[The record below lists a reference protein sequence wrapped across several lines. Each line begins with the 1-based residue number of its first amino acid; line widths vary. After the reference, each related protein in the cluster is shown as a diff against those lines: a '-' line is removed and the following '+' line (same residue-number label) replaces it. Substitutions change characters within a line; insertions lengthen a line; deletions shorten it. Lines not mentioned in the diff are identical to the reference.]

1 MRVKDNYVLKGISGR
16 IGDEIYKTNKFGK
29 TYSSTPPD
37 VSNVAPT
44 KAQNKTRNDFAKAVA
59 FAKSMLDDP
68 AKVELYKSG
77 DNKSVYVKA
86 LKDYF
91 QQQKGNRRRTDD
103 LIIDDDLILKH
114 HLTYRQVKALRY
126 IKKRGKITNSD
137 YRLLNHISKPSAT
150 RDLQD
155 LTKKGILKPSGIRGA
170 GAFYEIMGSET

>member
-1 MRVKDNYVLKGISGR
+1 MRVKDNYALNGISGR
-16 IGDEIYKTNKFGK
+16 IGDVIYKTNKFGK

-37 VSNVAPT
+37 VSNVVPT
-44 KAQNKTRNDFAKAVA
+44 KAQNKMRNNFAKAVA
-59 FAKSMLDDP
+59 FAKSVLDDP
-68 AKVELYKSG
+68 AKAELYKSG

-86 LKDYF
+86 LKDYL
-91 QQQKGNRRRTDD
+91 QQQKGNKKRTDHF
-103 LIIDDDLILKH
+103 IINDDFILKH
-114 HLTYRQVKALRY
+114 HLNYRQVKALRY

-137 YRLLNHISKPSAT
+137 YQLLNHISKPSAT